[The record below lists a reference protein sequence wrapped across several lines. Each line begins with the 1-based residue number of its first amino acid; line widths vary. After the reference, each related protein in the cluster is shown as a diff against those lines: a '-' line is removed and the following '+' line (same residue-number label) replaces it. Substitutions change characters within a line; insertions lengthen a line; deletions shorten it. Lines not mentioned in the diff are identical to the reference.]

1 MREDSIDDVVNIA
14 EEMIARN
21 GICLLLFDVIGSQ
34 RLSSERR
41 YLLQKELR
49 EMMDDLNSN
58 FDSYMPEHDIAVYGR
73 KEKGFTHLIGDGSW
87 AGISEASVI
96 PKIIGYQ
103 HERYPE
109 IPLRWGVAEDGY
121 DRENTRI
128 VK

>member
-1 MREDSIDDVVNIA
+1 MARETIDDIVDIA
-14 EEMIARN
+14 EDMIARN

-41 YLLQKELR
+41 YLLQKELHY
-49 EMMDDLNSN
+49 MMEDLNSR
-58 FDSYMPEHDIAVYGR
+58 FDSYMSEHDIAVYGR

-96 PKIIGYQ
+96 PEIISYQ
-103 HERYPE
+103 HNRYPE

-121 DRENTRI
+121 DTQGTGI
-128 VK
+128 VR